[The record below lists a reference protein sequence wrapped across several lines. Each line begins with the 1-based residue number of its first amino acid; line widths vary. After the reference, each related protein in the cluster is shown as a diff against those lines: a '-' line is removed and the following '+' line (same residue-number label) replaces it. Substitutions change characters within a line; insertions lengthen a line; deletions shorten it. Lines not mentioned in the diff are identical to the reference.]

1 MSETPETL
9 DALIRV
15 PAPSGYETPAA
26 EVWREA
32 ASFGEVAADVLG
44 SSTVAVGVAD
54 DRPTVAIVGHIDEI
68 GLYVSHV
75 DDEGFVWFGPIGGWD
90 PQNLVGQRV
99 IVRGRDGEVSGV
111 IGKKPIHLL
120 EPDDR
125 KKPAEIKAMHIDIGA
140 KDKDDAL
147 QLVSVGDPAVLAA
160 EPLNLPNGRLV
171 SRSLD
176 NRLGS
181 YVALEV
187 ARRISA
193 GEDVPV
199 GVVGCAV
206 SQEEIGLFG
215 SATTG
220 FSLNP
225 DIGIAV
231 DVTHAT
237 DAPGISKQAGE
248 RRPRARLRARHRPRF
263 DAEPEGLRAA
273 PRDRGGRG
281 DGLHARGLGPL
292 HRHRRR
298 LAAGRARRHRRRARI
313 DTAPLHALDRRDD
326 LARRRRGH
334 DPPARGVH
342 PPPRP
347 RGVVPALA
355 GGDASRKLSEPRPRR
370 ARAGGTPRPAR

>member
-1 MSETPETL
+1 MSKTPETL

-32 ASFGEVAADVLG
+32 ASFGDVAADVLG
-44 SSTVAVGVAD
+44 SSTVSIGVAD
-54 DRPTVAIVGHIDEI
+54 DKPTVAVVGHIDEI
-68 GLYVSHV
+68 GLFVSHI
-75 DDEGFVWFGPIGGWD
+75 DDEGFLWFGPIGGWD

-140 KDKDDAL
+140 TDKDDAIK
-147 QLVSVGDPAVLAA
+147 LVSVGDPAVLDA

-187 ARRISA
+187 ARRIDA
-193 GEDVPV
+193 GDEELSV

-237 DAPGISKQAGE
+237 DAPGISKQENGDHALGSGPVIG
-248 RRPRARLRARHRPRF
+248 RGSTLSPKVSALLRETAEAEGMDFTLEASGRYTGT
-263 DAEPEGLRAA
+263 DADSLQVA
-273 PRDRGGRG
+273 RGGIAA
-281 DGLHARGLGPL
+281 GLVSIPL
-292 HRHRRR
+292 RYMHSTVEMISLDDVEGTIRLLEAFIRR
-298 LAAGRARRHRRRARI
+298 L
-313 DTAPLHALDRRDD
+313 
-326 LARRRRGH
+326 
-334 DPPARGVH
+334 DPEESFLR
-342 PPPRP
+342 
-347 RGVVPALA
+347 
-355 GGDASRKLSEPRPRR
+355 
-370 ARAGGTPRPAR
+370 

>member
-1 MSETPETL
+1 MLSDSATDFLKHLL
-9 DALIRV
+9 DA
-15 PAPSGYETPAA
+15 PGPSGFEGRAA
-26 EVWREA
+26 AVWREHA
-32 ASFGEVAADVLG
+32 RGFADVRGDVMGNSIAVVNPGG
-44 SSTVAVGVAD
+44 S
-54 DRPTVAIVGHIDEI
+54 PTIMLAGHVDEI
-68 GLYVSHV
+68 GLIVTYV
-75 DDEGFVWFGPIGGWD
+75 DDQGYAYVGPIGGWD

-225 DIGIAV
+225 EIGIAV

-237 DAPGISKQAGE
+237 DAPGISKQENGDHALGSGPVIG
-248 RRPRARLRARHRPRF
+248 RGSTLSPKVSALLRETAEAEGMDFTLEASGRYTGT
-263 DAEPEGLRAA
+263 DADSLQVA
-273 PRDRGGRG
+273 RGGIAA
-281 DGLHARGLGPL
+281 GLVSIPL
-292 HRHRRR
+292 RYMHSTVEMISLDDVEGTIRLLEAFIRR
-298 LAAGRARRHRRRARI
+298 L
-313 DTAPLHALDRRDD
+313 
-326 LARRRRGH
+326 
-334 DPPARGVH
+334 DPEESFLR
-342 PPPRP
+342 
-347 RGVVPALA
+347 
-355 GGDASRKLSEPRPRR
+355 
-370 ARAGGTPRPAR
+370 

>member
-140 KDKDDAL
+140 TDKDDAIK
-147 QLVSVGDPAVLAA
+147 LVSVGDPAVLDA

-187 ARRISA
+187 ARRIDA
-193 GEDVPV
+193 GDEELSV

-237 DAPGISKQAGE
+237 DAPGISKQENGDHALGSGPVIG
-248 RRPRARLRARHRPRF
+248 RGSTLSPKVSALLRETAEAEGMDFTLEASGRYTGT
-263 DAEPEGLRAA
+263 DADSLQVA
-273 PRDRGGRG
+273 RGGIAA
-281 DGLHARGLGPL
+281 GLVSIPL
-292 HRHRRR
+292 RYMHSTVEMISLDDVEGTIRLLEAFIRR
-298 LAAGRARRHRRRARI
+298 L
-313 DTAPLHALDRRDD
+313 
-326 LARRRRGH
+326 
-334 DPPARGVH
+334 DPEESFLR
-342 PPPRP
+342 
-347 RGVVPALA
+347 
-355 GGDASRKLSEPRPRR
+355 
-370 ARAGGTPRPAR
+370 

>member
-147 QLVSVGDPAVLAA
+147 KYVSVGDSAVLAA
-160 EPLNLPNGRLV
+160 EPLSLPNGRLA
-171 SRSLD
+171 SRSMD

-187 ARRISA
+187 ARRISE
-193 GEDVPV
+193 GDDVAV

-237 DAPGISKQAGE
+237 DAPGVDEKEVGSHPLGSGPVI
-248 RRPRARLRARHRPRF
+248 
-263 DAEPEGLRAA
+263 
-273 PRDRGGRG
+273 GRG
-281 DGLHARGLGPL
+281 STLSPKMFELLVEAAEDEGIEYSVGASGRGTSTDADVIQISRSGIPTGLVSIPLRYMHSPVELVDLGDLEATVELVAAFAARVADG
-292 HRHRRR
+292 
-298 LAAGRARRHRRRARI
+298 I
-313 DTAPLHALDRRDD
+313 DL
-326 LARRRRGH
+326 
-334 DPPARGVH
+334 
-342 PPPRP
+342 
-347 RGVVPALA
+347 
-355 GGDASRKLSEPRPRR
+355 SR
-370 ARAGGTPRPAR
+370 

>member
-32 ASFGEVAADVLG
+32 ASFGDVAADVLG
-44 SSTVAVGVAD
+44 SSTVSIGVAD
-54 DRPTVAIVGHIDEI
+54 DKPTVAVVGHIDEI
-68 GLYVSHV
+68 GLFVSHI
-75 DDEGFVWFGPIGGWD
+75 DDEGFLWFGPIGGWD

-140 KDKDDAL
+140 SDKDDAMK
-147 QLVSVGDPAVLAA
+147 LVSVGDPAVLDA

-187 ARRISA
+187 ARRIDA
-193 GEDVPV
+193 GDEELSV

-215 SATTG
+215 SATTS
-220 FSLNP
+220 FSLSP
-225 DIGIAV
+225 DVGIAV

-237 DAPGISKQAGE
+237 DAPGISKQENGDHALGSG
-248 RRPRARLRARHRPRF
+248 PVI
-263 DAEPEGLRAA
+263 
-273 PRDRGGRG
+273 GRG
-281 DGLHARGLGPL
+281 STLNHIVADLLRDTAEAEGIAYTLEASGRYTGTDADSIQISKGGIAAGLVSIPL
-292 HRHRRR
+292 RYMHSSVEMVDLADVEGAIELLVAFIRR
-298 LAAGRARRHRRRARI
+298 L
-313 DTAPLHALDRRDD
+313 
-326 LARRRRGH
+326 
-334 DPPARGVH
+334 DPKQSFLR
-342 PPPRP
+342 
-347 RGVVPALA
+347 
-355 GGDASRKLSEPRPRR
+355 
-370 ARAGGTPRPAR
+370 

>member
-171 SRSLD
+171 SRSLG

-187 ARRISA
+187 ARRINA

-237 DAPGISKQAGE
+237 DAPGISKQENGDHALGSGPVIG
-248 RRPRARLRARHRPRF
+248 RGSTLSPKVSALLRETAEAEGMDFTLEASGRYTGT
-263 DAEPEGLRAA
+263 DADSLQVA
-273 PRDRGGRG
+273 RGGIAA
-281 DGLHARGLGPL
+281 GLVSIPL
-292 HRHRRR
+292 RYMHSTVEMISLDDVEGTIRLLEAFIRR
-298 LAAGRARRHRRRARI
+298 L
-313 DTAPLHALDRRDD
+313 
-326 LARRRRGH
+326 
-334 DPPARGVH
+334 DPEESFLR
-342 PPPRP
+342 
-347 RGVVPALA
+347 
-355 GGDASRKLSEPRPRR
+355 
-370 ARAGGTPRPAR
+370 

>member
-1 MSETPETL
+1 MPIPPVLRSLLTATG
-9 DALIRV
+9 
-15 PAPSGYETPAA
+15 PSGYETAPAA
-26 EVWREA
+26 VWREA
-32 ASFGEVAADVLG
+32 AGAFAEVKTDVMG
-44 SSTVAVGVAD
+44 SSTARVKGTAGG
-54 DRPTVAIVGHIDEI
+54 PTMAIVGHIDEI
-68 GLYVSHV
+68 GLIVTHI
-75 DDEGFVWFGPIGGWD
+75 DDDGFLRFAGVGGWD
-90 PQNLVGQRV
+90 TQILVGQRV
-99 IVRGRDGEVSGV
+99 ELATRDGVVPGV

-225 DIGIAV
+225 DVGIAV

-237 DAPGISKQAGE
+237 DAPGISKQENGDHALGSG
-248 RRPRARLRARHRPRF
+248 PVI
-263 DAEPEGLRAA
+263 
-273 PRDRGGRG
+273 GRG
-281 DGLHARGLGPL
+281 STLSPKVSALLRETAEAEGMDFTLEASGRYTGTDADSIQISKGGIAAGLVSIPL
-292 HRHRRR
+292 RYMHSTVEMISLDDVEGTIRLLEAFIRR
-298 LAAGRARRHRRRARI
+298 L
-313 DTAPLHALDRRDD
+313 
-326 LARRRRGH
+326 
-334 DPPARGVH
+334 DPEESFLR
-342 PPPRP
+342 
-347 RGVVPALA
+347 
-355 GGDASRKLSEPRPRR
+355 
-370 ARAGGTPRPAR
+370 

>member
-32 ASFGEVAADVLG
+32 ASFGDVAADVLG
-44 SSTVAVGVAD
+44 SSTVSVGVAD
-54 DRPTVAIVGHIDEI
+54 DRPTVAVVGHIDEI
-68 GLYVSHV
+68 GLFVSHI
-75 DDEGFVWFGPIGGWD
+75 DDEGFLWFGPIGGWD

-99 IVRGRDGEVSGV
+99 IVRGRDGEVPGV

-125 KKPAEIKAMHIDIGA
+125 KKPAEIKAMHIDVGA
-140 KDKDDAL
+140 TDKEDAL
-147 QLVSVGDPAVLAA
+147 KLVSVGDPAVLAA
-160 EPLNLPNGRLV
+160 EPLELPNGRLV

-187 ARRISA
+187 ARRIS
-193 GEDVPV
+193 GGDELGV

-225 DIGIAV
+225 DVAIAV

-237 DAPGISKQAGE
+237 DAPGISKQENGDHALGSGPVVG
-248 RRPRARLRARHRPRF
+248 RGSTLSPKVSDLLR
-263 DAEPEGLRAA
+263 DAAEAEGIEFTFEASGRYTGTDADSLQIA
-273 PRDRGGRG
+273 RGGIAT
-281 DGLHARGLGPL
+281 GLVSVPL
-292 HRHRRR
+292 RYMHSSVEMVSLEDVEGAIRLIEAFIRR
-298 LAAGRARRHRRRARI
+298 L
-313 DTAPLHALDRRDD
+313 
-326 LARRRRGH
+326 
-334 DPPARGVH
+334 DPEESFLR
-342 PPPRP
+342 
-347 RGVVPALA
+347 
-355 GGDASRKLSEPRPRR
+355 
-370 ARAGGTPRPAR
+370 

>member
-68 GLYVSHV
+68 GLFVSHI

-99 IVRGRDGEVSGV
+99 DRPRPRRRGLGRDRQEAD
-111 IGKKPIHLL
+111 P
-120 EPDDR
+120 
-125 KKPAEIKAMHIDIGA
+125 PARARRPQEAGRDQG
-140 KDKDDAL
+140 DAHRHRR
-147 QLVSVGDPAVLAA
+147 QGQGRRAEARQRRRPRRPRRRAA
-160 EPLNLPNGRLV
+160 EPPERPPRLALARQPARLLRRARGRPPDQRRRAMCRSASSAAP
-171 SRSLD
+171 SRRRRSACSARRPPRFSLD
-176 NRLGS
+176 
-181 YVALEV
+181 
-187 ARRISA
+187 
-193 GEDVPV
+193 
-199 GVVGCAV
+199 
-206 SQEEIGLFG
+206 
-215 SATTG
+215 
-220 FSLNP
+220 P

-237 DAPGISKQAGE
+237 DAPGISKQENGDHALGSGPVIG
-248 RRPRARLRARHRPRF
+248 RGSTLNPMVS
-263 DAEPEGLRAA
+263 DAA
-273 PRDRGGRG
+273 PRHRGGRG
-281 DGLHARGLGPL
+281 DRLHARGLGPL

-298 LAAGRARRHRRRARI
+298 LAPDLARRHRRRARL
-313 DTAPLHALDRRDD
+313 DPAPLHALDRRDD

-334 DPPARGVH
+334 DPPARGLH

-355 GGDASRKLSEPRPRR
+355 GGDASRKLSAPRR
-370 ARAGGTPRPAR
+370 RRAPAGGTPRPAR

>member
-68 GLYVSHV
+68 GLFVSHI
-75 DDEGFVWFGPIGGWD
+75 DDEGFLWFGPIGGWD

-99 IVRGRDGEVSGV
+99 IVRGRDGEVPGV

-140 KDKDDAL
+140 TDKDDAL
-147 QLVSVGDPAVLAA
+147 KLVSVGDPAVLAA

-193 GEDVPV
+193 GR
-199 GVVGCAV
+199 GRRR
-206 SQEEIGLFG
+206 
-215 SATTG
+215 SA
-220 FSLNP
+220 SS
-225 DIGIAV
+225 A
-231 DVTHAT
+231 
-237 DAPGISKQAGE
+237 APSRRRRSACSA
-248 RRPRARLRARHRPRF
+248 RRPRP
-263 DAEPEGLRAA
+263 
-273 PRDRGGRG
+273 
-281 DGLHARGLGPL
+281 
-292 HRHRRR
+292 
-298 LAAGRARRHRRRARI
+298 
-313 DTAPLHALDRRDD
+313 
-326 LARRRRGH
+326 
-334 DPPARGVH
+334 
-342 PPPRP
+342 
-347 RGVVPALA
+347 
-355 GGDASRKLSEPRPRR
+355 SR
-370 ARAGGTPRPAR
+370 